1 MADVQPGAAP
11 SGRATEIPAHELQI
25 SVVSADQEVWS
36 GMARQVVARTSVGEI
51 GILAG
56 HEPVLATLAAGE
68 VRITTPS
75 GEVITA
81 QADDGFLS
89 FDHNR
94 LTVVARDAALV

>member
-1 MADVQPGAAP
+1 MADL
-11 SGRATEIPAHELQI
+11 SEIPAHELAV

-36 GMARQVVARTSVGEI
+36 GFARQVIARTTVGEI

-68 VRITTPS
+68 VRITTS
-75 GEVITA
+75 TGEVISA

-89 FDHNR
+89 FDHDR

>member
-1 MADVQPGAAP
+1 VSDAAA
-11 SGRATEIPAHELQI
+11 SKAGEIPPHELLV
-25 SVVSADQEVWS
+25 SVVSADHEIWT
-36 GMARQVVARTSVGEI
+36 GAARQVIARTSVGEI

-75 GEVITA
+75 GELITA
-81 QADDGFLS
+81 KADDGFLS

-94 LTVVARDAALV
+94 LTVVARDASLV